1 MNTPGRLLLP
11 RALLVPIQ
19 TQLFAPFMPVDF
31 CLAAFFD

>member
-19 TQLFAPFMPVDF
+19 TQLFASFVLVDF